1 MLALTHLHTFKPASC
16 PMQPQSDDLMEAE
29 QPHWSTVGI
38 TCLAQ
43 GHIGSYITSSFVSLR
58 LDKKLR
64 PDIPKPPGSMAARL

>member
-43 GHIGSYITSSFVSLR
+43 GHIGSYITSSFVSL
-58 LDKKLR
+58 
-64 PDIPKPPGSMAARL
+64 